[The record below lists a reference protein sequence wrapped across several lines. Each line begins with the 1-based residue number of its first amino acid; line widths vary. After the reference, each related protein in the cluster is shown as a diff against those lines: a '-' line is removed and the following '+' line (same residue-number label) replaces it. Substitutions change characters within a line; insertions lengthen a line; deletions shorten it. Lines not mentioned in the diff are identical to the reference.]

1 MSEVV
6 DHLSVVWKFPLTF
19 GDVTEHRM
27 PAGAR
32 VLATAVQGGLITL
45 WVAVNPDGSHEV
57 RRFGVYATGEPLP
70 SGAKVHVGTVL
81 FDGGTYVFHVF
92 ELGSPIRRL
101 L

>member
-1 MSEVV
+1 MTQV
-6 DHLSVVWKFPLTF
+6 DHLSVVWKFPLEF
-19 GDVTEHRM
+19 GETTEHRM

-32 VLATAVQGGLITL
+32 VLAAHVQAGRPTL
-45 WVAVNPDGSHEV
+45 WAAVNPESASES

-70 SGAKVHVGTVL
+70 VGPKSHVGTVL
-81 FDGGTYVFHVF
+81 VHGGTYVFHVF